1 MTQHEATTP
10 AGSWTPPGQRMA
22 GGAQTATTEQPAE
35 QDVISVGPLAN
46 PNRLRLGVPAAV

>member
-22 GGAQTATTEQPAE
+22 GGEQTATTEQPAE